1 MHYFESIVKI
11 ELQKDV
17 KFIECNEFLSTN
29 LFKAMLNDE
38 YLKEIHGKNGF
49 KPYVFSL
56 PYPPNQKTKIYEK
69 NKSYEFTIRSID
81 ERFLKALVMELQL
94 HNGLDFKVQ
103 NFKFFKVQQRYIDSL
118 HNISPAVLTLST
130 QIAKNCHWTLREG
143 DIMMV
148 KERIISNL
156 AKKYKRF
163 FDENLK
169 EHDDIITYFEILN
182 QTPYPLKYKNKTL
195 LSNKFRIAFNSDK
208 TSQKL
213 AFTCMALGMLEKNSL
228 GFGFCVAKTV
238 KALQGLVR

>member
-49 KPYVFSL
+49 KPYIFSL

-103 NFKFFKVQQRYIDSL
+103 NFKFFKVQQSYIDSL
-118 HNISPAVLTLST
+118 HNISPAVLTLP
-130 QIAKNCHWTLREG
+130 QEGGKNLFWTLREG
-143 DIMMV
+143 DILLV
-148 KERIISNL
+148 RDRIIANL
-156 AKKYKRF
+156 EKKYKHF
-163 FDENLK
+163 FKKQLTAPSDAIQRVK
-169 EHDDIITYFEILN
+169 FLN
-182 QTPYPLKYKNKTL
+182 KSPYPIKYKKRTL
-195 LSNKFRIAFNSDK
+195 LSNKFCLHFNSDE

-213 AFTCMALGMLEKNSL
+213 AFVCMACGMLEKNGL
-228 GFGFCVAKTV
+228 GFGFCIRDGK
-238 KALQGLVR
+238 